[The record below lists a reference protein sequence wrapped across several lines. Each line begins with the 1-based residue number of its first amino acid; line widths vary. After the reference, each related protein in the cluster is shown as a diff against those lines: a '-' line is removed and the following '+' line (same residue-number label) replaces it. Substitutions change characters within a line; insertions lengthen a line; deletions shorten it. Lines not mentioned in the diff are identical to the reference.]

1 MQRVGRAVRVAA
13 VGLACVVGAGALAA
27 CGPVRPEGPGTVE
40 DAAAARRAT
49 RDLADAQRQVVG
61 CDDVVMG
68 EEPRTTAPPDVMGHL
83 TGAIAYPETCWDRIL
98 FTFESELGQAPPGYQ
113 VEYRKPPFTEGE
125 RESPVRVEGE
135 AFLSVTFSPAS
146 QFDLRDPAR
155 PIQTYKGNLLLDL
168 GDMHHVTMVRKL
180 IDGLGTVMWLIG
192 LDEKRPFTVDAVS
205 NPPRV
210 SIFIAKDGR

>member
-1 MQRVGRAVRVAA
+1 MVA
-13 VGLACVVGAGALAA
+13 VGLAGLVAAGGLVA
-27 CGPVRPEGPGTVE
+27 CGPVRPESPGTVE

-49 RDLADAQRQVVG
+49 RDLADAERQVVG

-68 EEPRTTAPPDVMGHL
+68 EESRSTPAPDVMEHL
-83 TGAIAYPETCWDRIL
+83 TGAIAYQEPCWDRVL

-125 RESPVRVEGE
+125 RESPVRTEGE
-135 AFLSVTFSPAS
+135 AFLFVTFTPAS
-146 QFDLRDPAR
+146 QFDNRDPAR

-168 GDMHHVTMVRKL
+168 DVMHHVTMVRKL

-210 SIFIAKDGR
+210 SIFIAK